1 MGSMVGGVLDCWWVV
16 VGVGGGM
23 VEWGVGG
30 GVRRIG
36 KSREI

>member
-1 MGSMVGGVLDCWWVV
+1 MVGGVLDFWWVV

-30 GVRRIG
+30 GGVRRIG